1 LRRPSRGHS
10 RWFARRDA
18 GFTLTE
24 LVIAMLVV
32 GVLASIALPSF
43 LGSRNNSYDK
53 EAQASIQ
60 AILRAANLVYQSQG
74 DFSDGSSAGCGTD
87 AGSATSLAADLQR
100 LEPGVDVV
108 GGSVS
113 SSNSRV
119 VSVDAR
125 PTFNSNGEKLG
136 CQGFYAVAFSS
147 SGICWAARFIS
158 EGKYLGSGS
167 VSPVVANGQTN
178 TSNSAIT
185 TWAALAVNG
194 NAFGVLKPQ
203 SSAADGDDS
212 NAMASI
218 QTACKARTQSTG
230 ATSLSTNY
238 IAPSQFYASWRDA
251 VAAPTQPAPT
261 CANGRGTCVLGDTG
275 PGGGI
280 VFYVQAGGGSF
291 TSTGS
296 DCGTA
301 CKYLEAATSD
311 LPDSTSANYTPWGI
325 NSIGAC
331 FTSGGGISNESCTQ
345 GSIYPGDVAAQ
356 SASATAAEAI
366 GMGMANTNQIYAR
379 LTTVGGAATTAYS
392 AGRAWAYSNNGKTD
406 WHLPSKLE
414 LNELFN
420 ERTRFPG
427 SGFGAN
433 GFVVGVFLHSSTEV
447 SGSISAFRAQRFLD
461 GAVGNNGK
469 GGSAPVRAVR
479 AFGPTD

>member
-1 LRRPSRGHS
+1 MRRLG
-10 RWFARRDA
+10 RWFGRRDA

-24 LVIAMLVV
+24 LVIAMVV
-32 GVLASIALPSF
+32 LGVLASIALPSF

-60 AILRAANLVYQSQG
+60 AVLRASKLLYQGQG
-74 DFSDGSSAGCGTD
+74 DFSDASSAQCGDST
-87 AGSATSLAADLQR
+87 ALAADLQR
-100 LEPGVDVV
+100 LQPSVDVV
-108 GGSVS
+108 AS
-113 SSNSRV
+113 SASSTNSRV
-119 VSVDAR
+119 VSVQAVQ
-125 PTFNSNGEKLG
+125 TYNSNGELLG

-147 SGICWAARFIS
+147 SGNCWAARFIS

-185 TWAALAVNG
+185 TWAALSVNG

-212 NAMASI
+212 NSMASI
-218 QTACKARTQSTG
+218 QTACKAKTQSTG
-230 ATSLSTNY
+230 AASLSTNY

-296 DCGTA
+296 DCGTS

-311 LPDSTSANYTPWGI
+311 LPDSTLANYTPWGI

-331 FTSGGGISNESCTQ
+331 FTSGGAFSTESCTQ

-420 ERTRFPG
+420 QRTRFPE

-433 GFVVGVFLHSSTEV
+433 GFVVGVFLHSSTES
-447 SGSISAFRAQRFLD
+447 SGSIGAFRSQRFLD
-461 GAVGNNGK
+461 GSVGNGGK

-479 AFGPTD
+479 AFGPTG